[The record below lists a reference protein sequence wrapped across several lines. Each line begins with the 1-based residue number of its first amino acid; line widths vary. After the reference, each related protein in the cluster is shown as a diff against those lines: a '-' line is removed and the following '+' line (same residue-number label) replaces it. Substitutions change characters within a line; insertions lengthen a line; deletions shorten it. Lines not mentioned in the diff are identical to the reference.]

1 MNVLLDVVWPV
12 GRALLALAVA
22 WMVGRWL
29 RHVLARTLEGRLDPT
44 FRTLLVSIS
53 QPAVLLLAL
62 PVALESV
69 GVSITS
75 LIALL
80 STAGLAIALALK
92 ESLSNVASGAILLA
106 TRPFAVGDHVTVA
119 GVTGR
124 VRRVRILTV
133 ELDTSDGRRVNVT
146 NDKILAAPME
156 LHAAEGRVRVEVLV
170 RVPRPRLDADLL
182 GLLHRAA
189 ANVPGGTAAP
199 DAVVPLEFEGDLVRV
214 AVHVWAPSAQAHE
227 ARAAL
232 VLGLH
237 RALPPSPPAP

>member
-1 MNVLLDVVWPV
+1 MNVLLDVAWPV

-29 RHVLARTLEGRLDPT
+29 RHVLTRFLEGRLDPT

-106 TRPFAVGDHVTVA
+106 TRPFAVGDQVTVA

-189 ANVPGGTAAP
+189 ADVPGGTAAP

-214 AVHVWAPSAQAHE
+214 AVHVWAPSARAHE